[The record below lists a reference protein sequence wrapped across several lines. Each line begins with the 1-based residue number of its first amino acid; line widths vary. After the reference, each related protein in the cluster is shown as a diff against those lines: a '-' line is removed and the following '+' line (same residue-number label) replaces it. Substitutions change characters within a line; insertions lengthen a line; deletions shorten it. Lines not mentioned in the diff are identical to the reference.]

1 MAAQI
6 GHSQK
11 AKPLS
16 PVSVTFLGT
25 SSGGGPI
32 LSRNCSSLAVDFGN
46 EIWLFDAADGTLM
59 RLHQS
64 SLRIANISR
73 IFITHMHADHTLGLV
88 AIMMTIMSGVGVKPG
103 ENEELAKLGKKK
115 KATFH
120 IYGPAGIR
128 KLIRTTLSV
137 TSINLAGVFAIHE
150 ILEQGEEP
158 SVDCEEESL
167 HSNEAVGKDF
177 VANDDGVWENL
188 LQQGNGKSGK
198 GWSVK
203 AGPIHHRVPSLG
215 YVVEE
220 PIPRVQL
227 DTSFLIPLLKSN
239 AEALASLDPPVKHP
253 LSLLSHL
260 TSLPPPP
267 PYTLPSGDVIHPPPA
282 SGISPRKL
290 VIFGDCSG
298 GTENSTFQ
306 KMCENPSLL
315 VHECTNGH
323 IPHDVQRGDKG
334 MKIRKK
340 DLEPSLEAK
349 RDRLFFHKPTDSK
362 KGHPHE
368 NGNGHHSFEDIL
380 AKDNEKRLEVQKK
393 ALSRGHSTPEEVGNF
408 ARTIKARRVIVNHFS
423 AMFPSPRYPSTE
435 PFPSILSP
443 ISPFP
448 YPSPTST
455 PSNAHG
461 YDPHVEPHPLT
472 KNELHT
478 RLIMQSLADQ
488 ITEIW
493 SPVAEDKVVRMA
505 IPSRDFMSVRVP
517 SHEISDIEQDDIRRY
532 REELNGVMGSW
543 KECGGVWVDLPKEV
557 GRIWLGV
564 EPAPSIGGKTAS
576 QEGNHI
582 RFEE

>member
-1 MAAQI
+1 MDPQ
-6 GHSQK
+6 SRNTQK
-11 AKPLS
+11 AKPLP

-46 EIWLFDAADGTLM
+46 EILLFDTADGTLM

-150 ILEQGEEP
+150 ILEQGEQP
-158 SVDCEEESL
+158 SLDCEEENL
-167 HSNEAVGKDF
+167 HSNEAVGMDF
-177 VANDDGVWENL
+177 VANGDGVWEDI
-188 LQQGNGKSGK
+188 LQQGNGRGGK

-215 YVVEE
+215 YVLEE

-227 DTSFLIPLLKSN
+227 DTSTLIPLLKSN
-239 AEALASLDPPVKHP
+239 ADALASLDPPIKHP

-267 PYTLPSGDVIHPPPA
+267 PYTLPSGDVIHPPPP
-282 SGISPRKL
+282 SGVSPRKL

-298 GTENSTFQ
+298 GTENPTFQ
-306 KMCENPSLL
+306 KMCEDPSLL

-349 RDRLFFHKPTDSK
+349 RDRLFFHKPSDNKVDHT
-362 KGHPHE
+362 HQ
-368 NGNGHHSFEDIL
+368 NGNGHDHISQGDIL

-408 ARTIKARRVIVNHFS
+408 AKSIKARRVIVNHFS
-423 AMFPSPRYPSTE
+423 AMFPSPRYPSTD

-448 YPSPTST
+448 YPSPNNTS
-455 PSNAHG
+455 SNAHS

-488 ITEIW
+488 ITDIW
-493 SPVAEDKVVRMA
+493 SSNGERMA
-505 IPSRDFMSVRVP
+505 IPSRDFMSLRIP
-517 SHEISDIEQDDIRRY
+517 SHELSNIEVDDIRRY
-532 REELNGVMGSW
+532 KEEVDRVMGSW
-543 KECGGVWVDLPKEV
+543 KEYGGVWVDLPKEI

-564 EPAPSIGGKTAS
+564 EPAPTDRV

-582 RFEE
+582 RFED